1 MSVLLQSL
9 TKSLP
14 VKLSTGSLIAKGKE
28 LTDLLQKRTSM
39 EVTHKNRR
47 DQMKEE
53 ISNIESQIGSIA
65 GIVSRGEEYRD
76 IVCDVFIGDNDIVI
90 IKRTDTGEPIETRP
104 ARDDERQIA
113 LGLFPE
119 NSADE
124 SQVTPEGQ
132 IDLSSFEIREGRE
145 GEKSTF
151 KLNNKI
157 IRSRN
162 KVKGIIK
169 IFSENGIVSKS
180 AGELQAIIADYP
192 PSEKRNLIMRTL
204 EGVES

>member
-1 MSVLLQSL
+1 MSVLLQSF

-14 VKLSTGSLIAKGKE
+14 IKLSTEALIARGKE

-53 ISNIESQIGSIA
+53 ISNIEPQIGSIA

-113 LGLFPE
+113 LGLFE
-119 NSADE
+119 DE
-124 SQVTPEGQ
+124 AKKPVEQK
-132 IDLSSFEIREGRE
+132 F
-145 GEKSTF
+145 
-151 KLNNKI
+151 
-157 IRSRN
+157 
-162 KVKGIIK
+162 
-169 IFSENGIVSKS
+169 
-180 AGELQAIIADYP
+180 YC
-192 PSEKRNLIMRTL
+192 PSGCAHES